1 MSKKLE
7 INECGL
13 YHELKLISMNELTKR
28 GGGGG
33 RTLDIAKGVGGEPWI
48 LPKSYLD
55 PKYSSKV
62 TQKSIS
68 KLSK

>member
-1 MSKKLE
+1 MWALSWAQ
-7 INECGL
+7 IDF
-13 YHELKLISMNELTKR
+13 HELIKKR
-28 GGGGG
+28 E
-33 RTLDIAKGVGGEPWI
+33 KGVGGKPWI

-68 KLSK
+68 KLSKWQTIKEH